1 MIEVL
6 IPIFCITTIFF
17 AVKTYRLS
25 KDVKALQ
32 AALVENYLKDKTDEE
47 LVNEQFLKF
56 VSDSRE
62 WAFEYIEDVQK
73 SMKQI
78 VEFMEPSVLGNNKEY
93 TDSEVVKSVYKSLK
107 GLLPEQEDNVHS

>member
-6 IPIFCITTIFF
+6 IPIFFGTTFFF
-17 AVKTYRLS
+17 AVKTYKLS
-25 KDVKALQ
+25 KDVKSLQ
-32 AALVENYLKDKTDEE
+32 KVLAEIYLKDKTEEE

-73 SMKQI
+73 SMKEI

-93 TDSEVVKSVYKSLK
+93 TDSEIVKSVYKNLK